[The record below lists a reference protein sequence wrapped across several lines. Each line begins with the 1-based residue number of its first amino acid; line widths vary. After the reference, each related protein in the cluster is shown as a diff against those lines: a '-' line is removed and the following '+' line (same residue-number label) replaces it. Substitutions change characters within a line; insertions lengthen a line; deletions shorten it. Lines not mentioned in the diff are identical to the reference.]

1 MFGLWAYN
9 EFTERSIP
17 LTTNYMH
24 LSIDIDMDIDI
35 RFQIQNQILT
45 SLQTPAKL
53 PLIHDRDQLHKWEN
67 SLILFTKTF
76 FSVCRIYGMQ
86 IKIQSAKSIKGE
98 SVNIEKF
105 MFILKE
111 ILHRMQASFKRF
123 RN

>member
-9 EFTERSIP
+9 EFTDSSIC
-17 LTTNYMH
+17 LTTNYMY
-24 LSIDIDMDIDI
+24 LSINIDMDIDI

-53 PLIHDRDQLHKWEN
+53 PLIHPRDQLHKWAS
-67 SLILFTKTF
+67 SLILFMKTFF

-98 SVNIEKF
+98 SVNT
-105 MFILKE
+105 E
-111 ILHRMQASFKRF
+111 IHVYFEGKSS
-123 RN
+123 